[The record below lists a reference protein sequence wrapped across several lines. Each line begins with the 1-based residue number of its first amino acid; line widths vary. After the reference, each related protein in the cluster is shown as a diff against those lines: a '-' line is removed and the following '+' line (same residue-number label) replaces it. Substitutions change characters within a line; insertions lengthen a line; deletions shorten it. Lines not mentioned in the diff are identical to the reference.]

1 MASKDDVGPLL
12 IAGGAFL
19 LLAKWAVDS
28 LPDLPDIPN
37 PIPPI
42 IDAADEITGGLQ
54 KDETESTWE
63 YWTEID
69 IPFSE
74 DRIPLAPGLKKDET
88 ESFQQYFFEYDV
100 PFSEERITWREL
112 APGLSPDRGDVYTT
126 ETTGAVAMDIV
137 EPGQTTGEWLS
148 SIDLPGVDPYNL
160 RDAPG
165 DIWQGVKKLNPF

>member
-1 MASKDDVGPLL
+1 MASKDDIGPLL

-42 IDAADEITGGLQ
+42 IDAADELTGGLQ
-54 KDETESTWE
+54 KDE
-63 YWTEID
+63 D
-69 IPFSE
+69 
-74 DRIPLAPGLKKDET
+74 

-126 ETTGAVAMDIV
+126 ETTGAVAMDIT
-137 EPGQTTGEWLS
+137 EPGQTTGEWLT
-148 SIDLPGVDPYNL
+148 SIDLPGIDPYNL
-160 RDAPG
+160 RNAPGDIWERVKLPNVPG
-165 DIWQGVKKLNPF
+165 DIWQGVKTLNPF